1 MGIGTVLDI
10 ILPAFTVL
18 FVTMDPIGN
27 MPIFMSLTE
36 SPRPDYKK
44 SMARRSVII
53 GGGVLVMFAFA
64 GEAFLSLLGISLPA
78 FRIAGGLMLFV
89 VALQMVFDQEKKE
102 KSAESENVFE
112 NDVSVFPLAVPL
124 IAGPGAITSIIL
136 LMSERHDSFLNQSVV
151 LIALFG
157 VLLITYILFRLS
169 SVCARLLGQTVNQVI
184 SKILGI
190 VLAAMAAQFV
200 VDGVSSV
207 IRTNA
212 LPA

>member
-36 SPRPDYKK
+36 SPRPGYKK
-44 SMARRSVII
+44 SMARRSVIV
-53 GGGVLVMFAFA
+53 GGAVLVMFAFA

-136 LMSERHDSFLNQSVV
+136 LMSERHDSFLSQSVV
-151 LIALFG
+151 LIALLG

-207 IRTNA
+207 IRANA
-212 LPA
+212 LTA